1 MSQMI
6 TQTILLRLS
15 ILSIPSET
23 HSSHKD
29 RDHSTHRQRNLSIIA
44 FRMNSRNNIYL
55 NNFLKKLTSF
65 HQIGSL
71 VAANKITKINL
82 CRLKYLNTSTI
93 KIILK
98 ADSQPFPHIRLS
110 WITMPILTK
119 IMSQIN
125 KFIQIWIIFSIC
137 NQAHQINLKK

>member
-6 TQTILLRLS
+6 TQTISLRLS
-15 ILSIPSET
+15 ILNIPSET
-23 HSSHKD
+23 HSSRKD

-44 FRMNSRNNIYL
+44 FRMNTRNSFYL
-55 NNFLKKLTSF
+55 NSFLKKLNNF
-65 HQIGSL
+65 QQIGSL
-71 VAANKITKINL
+71 VAAYKITKINL
-82 CRLKYLNTSTI
+82 CRLKILNTTTI

-98 ADSQPFPHIRLS
+98 ADSQPFPHIHLS

-125 KFIQIWIIFSIC
+125 NFLQM
-137 NQAHQINLKK
+137 